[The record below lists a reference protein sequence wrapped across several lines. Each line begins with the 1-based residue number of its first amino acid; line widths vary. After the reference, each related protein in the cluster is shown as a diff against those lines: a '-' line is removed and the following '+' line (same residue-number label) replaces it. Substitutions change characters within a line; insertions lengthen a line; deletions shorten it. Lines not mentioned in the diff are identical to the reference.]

1 MVLVSFVVYA
11 CVVVIKDTVLQLLQ
25 HVNNKMQE
33 NEKKIGK
40 KKGLD
45 FVGFCC
51 HTYTKGRILW
61 MIKINSQRKQEG
73 QKLIK
78 SL

>member
-1 MVLVSFVVYA
+1 LVSFVKLNA
-11 CVVVIKDTVLQLLQ
+11 CVVVIKITIRQLLQ
-25 HVNNKMQE
+25 HVNKKMQK

-51 HTYTKGRILW
+51 HI
-61 MIKINSQRKQEG
+61 
-73 QKLIK
+73 
-78 SL
+78 